1 MDKTEDKVK
10 TKAQLIED
18 LQALK
23 QQLAELQGR
32 EEEKHKRSQAALNRD
47 SELLQALLDN
57 SPDYIFF
64 KDRESRFI
72 KTNKAHAQ
80 NLLGISDP
88 QEVEGK
94 TDFDLYPGK
103 EEDTQRF
110 YEEEQRLMETGEP
123 VIGREWAVPS
133 QATGEIVWL
142 SEHKIPIQDEAG
154 EITGLVCIGRDITA
168 RKLAEET
175 LEQRAVQLQAAADV
189 SSVAGSVLD
198 PDKLIRKVVN
208 LIRERFDLYYVGLFL
223 VKEIVGVKY
232 AVLQAGT
239 GKAGRKMVKQRHRLR
254 IDRRR
259 SMIGECIS
267 TGEARIEQD
276 VTKATMHHR
285 NALLPDTRSELAL
298 PLISRGEAIGA
309 LTVQSTEASA
319 FSEEDVSILQTMAG
333 QVANAIENAR
343 LYKQTEEALKELET
357 IHSLYIRQ
365 SWDSYLNRG
374 EGSAGES

>member
-1 MDKTEDKVK
+1 MH
-10 TKAQLIED
+10 LIVES
-18 LQALK
+18 K
-23 QQLAELQGR
+23 
-32 EEEKHKRSQAALNRD
+32 
-47 SELLQALLDN
+47 
-57 SPDYIFF
+57 

-374 EGSAGES
+374 GGSAGES